1 MQQPASTLNYICTTP
16 YCYSTCGVERSIA
29 SMFLLLPMQF
39 TSCSECTHPHLFH
52 FHMRSEWVTMQD
64 AQVTID
70 SNMMRK
76 WEAAKNEKE
85 KADALAETSKRAL
98 DDLGCIIND
107 AMDDLAQLADEYGQ
121 LSLAGSFPAPLE
133 KAIWLLEDQCKGM
146 AEKGVGPEQ
155 LEKVR
160 SSLDEMTRR
169 LDLLRKAQEKV
180 AAIKGED
187 EVRKNVR
194 TPAQESVWRVNA
206 VQEGDLKVTGE
217 IQEGQVKEVLER
229 ARERSRPDFLI
240 Q

>member
-1 MQQPASTLNYICTTP
+1 MQY
-16 YCYSTCGVERSIA
+16 
-29 SMFLLLPMQF
+29 
-39 TSCSECTHPHLFH
+39 
-52 FHMRSEWVTMQD
+52 

-70 SNMMRK
+70 SNMKRK

-98 DDLGCIIND
+98 EDLYRIIND
-107 AMDDLAQLADEYGQ
+107 AMDDLAQLADEYAH
-121 LSLAGSFPAPLE
+121 LSLVGSFSAPLE
-133 KAIWLLEDQCKGM
+133 KAIWLLEQQCKGM
-146 AEKGVGPEQ
+146 EEKGVGPEQ

-160 SSLDEMTRR
+160 SSLDEMTGR

-180 AAIKGED
+180 PVTKSKD
-187 EVRKNVR
+187 KVRKNVR
-194 TPAQESVWRVNA
+194 NVPTPAQEGVWRVNA